1 MSKLNIFP
9 FSFIAWN
16 KKDAVNLAINADEPL
31 EQNYIRKHFLEDME
45 KDGMEEESA
54 RYRIFGCPPGAY
66 GKHFLFIVIGGDSR
80 YNLT

>member
-1 MSKLNIFP
+1 
-9 FSFIAWN
+9 
-16 KKDAVNLAINADEPL
+16 
-31 EQNYIRKHFLEDME
+31 ME

-80 YNLT
+80 YSLT